1 VSKHRA
7 SRSAAAEFSPG
18 EDYPAHNGLSALE
31 SALAAAETVAP
42 PPPADLGW
50 LVRLSQELAGLREP
64 DTVAA
69 GAAAIISAALDARV
83 AVWQAADAEAQDLA
97 ALSGAPG
104 TIAGDAP
111 AEPGATPAR
120 PLLLLASAG
129 FGQAF
134 ARLYGRGAAHGT
146 PAAAKEAPAARAWAT
161 LAPVPV
167 GDPSAEQAGPDA
179 LPETWRNMARR
190 EGIGG
195 GWALPL
201 LAGADAPVGV
211 LECYLPDPVAADSPL
226 RDLLRIAAGQL
237 GFALG
242 QTGVQEKMGRRLAEA
257 LLLRE
262 VSQMIGNSI
271 DLEDT
276 LAAVLASVRRL
287 IPYTSSEITLYDA
300 DKRRLVTAA
309 VAGEDI
315 FVGRHHAEYAEGE
328 GYTGWIAQHRR
339 PLVVPDVEARA
350 DVQPKT
356 KVLPGG
362 MVMRAYIGLPM
373 VTLGAGGDGDRLLGT
388 LEVVFDQPDAFALH
402 DVRLLQQVADEAAV
416 AIENAQVYRSS
427 RERLDRRLQE
437 LMVLQRIGRE
447 LNSTWD
453 LERIFELLAREAV
466 QATRARSAG
475 IIQVDQEGG
484 DYVWTTVY
492 GLDPDR
498 ESAHLGVRM
507 PIARGLVGRA
517 IATGQAQLVGNVH
530 QDPDYYEV
538 DPAIRSELVMPIRYE
553 DQVVGVLNLESTE
566 YEAFDEDA
574 LRFVEALA
582 DQAAIAVGNA
592 QNYEAQV
599 RQGEQLLR
607 RASQLSQV
615 LEISNAL
622 TGEQPLP
629 EILDQIVHAV
639 VETAGFRTALLS
651 MVDPAQ
657 PDVLERAAAA
667 GLPLPVFRDL
677 RRHPSS
683 VRDVSEGVL
692 RPEFRI
698 GRAYYISHEHRDVW
712 HARIQSVTM
721 MDSDGAYEAG
731 GWHPEDALLLPLTST
746 MGEFLGLLSVD
757 DPIDGRRPT
766 RAVVETLE
774 IFANQAAIAIENA
787 QLFAR
792 YKHRITE
799 LGTLNQLGQ
808 RLASSL
814 TIDAIG
820 ASIYEHLR
828 QFLPVDAF
836 YIALYDRDRQMLDF
850 PYNVDLGDVIALT
863 PNRFGEGM
871 SSEVIRTGTA
881 LVVHDLSDPTQQPA
895 SYSGM
900 TWGHGA
906 CRTWVGVP
914 MVLGQQVI
922 GVLSAQSYQPNA
934 FSTEQVQFLDTV
946 ANQAAI
952 AIENARLFDR
962 HKHRIT
968 ELGALNQLAQ
978 SLGALLNVEAIAV
991 SVYEHLRQLMTVD
1004 SFYIAT
1010 YDAAKGL
1017 IHFPYFIDVDELLHI
1032 DPQPFGR
1039 GLASRVIETSAP
1051 LVIHDLADPAQ
1062 RPPYLIGTSYGKG
1075 ASRSWVGV
1083 PLTVGQEVVGV
1094 LSLQSYEPN
1103 VFSPEQVQFL
1113 STVGN
1118 QTAVAIQNA
1127 HLFNER
1133 ERRITELAT
1142 LNQIAR
1148 DLNTALELDPLL
1160 NLIYD
1165 QVTRVMD
1172 TNNFD
1177 IVLWHPERNELE
1189 FRLLR
1194 RDGVIVPPVTRP
1206 PSKGVTPYILSTRQP
1221 LLIQGDS
1228 RVFCERMG
1236 IPHYG
1241 QPSRSFLGVPM
1252 VVSDRVLGAILVQST
1267 ERDDVYDEEHLTLLG
1282 TIAAQAAIAI
1292 ENAQLF
1298 QERERRIAELSA
1310 LNEISRDLTST
1321 LDASQLMER
1330 LLGHVIDVTEAHAG
1344 GIYRY
1349 DTARGGLRLL
1359 ATRGIHDLEALR
1371 HLSQTWPV
1379 ERGLMG
1385 KTYREK
1391 RTILVRDVA
1400 LEPDYVDVE
1409 PGVRS
1414 ELMVPILK
1422 EDTVLGVIA
1431 LDSQE
1436 PNGFDDDDR
1445 RFVEQL
1451 AAQAAIALHNSRLY
1465 DEAQM
1470 RILQLDALNQLGHVL
1485 SAALDTESVF
1495 RTLYERITNFFEVSG
1510 FFVGLVDRERDM
1522 ITFPF
1527 MVEIDQ
1533 DTGEEQHFD
1542 DETAPMGEGLSSYII
1557 STGKPLLIP
1566 NMADPAYGDLPGIGT
1581 IVAGSRPQ
1589 ASWMAAPLF
1598 VGHEVV
1604 GLLSVQTFQPAAYT
1618 QEHLLFLM
1626 TLAHHAAVAIQNARL
1641 FAEIRRFNE
1650 ELEQLVGARTEELAA
1665 ANAQLTV
1672 RNQRLEELYE
1682 ISHQLTTTLELD
1694 EILHRG
1700 IHLATSMSGVT
1711 RGSVM
1716 LKDLQTNHL
1725 VYRASAGHAIP
1736 PPNRQVPFPE
1746 GEGIMGWV
1754 MRERKAVLVQDVYD
1768 DPRWRVAPGW
1778 GEGVRSL
1785 ISVPLLSGD
1794 ELLGILN
1801 LSDPEP
1807 NHFDE
1812 GHLRLVSTVAN
1823 EMSIAIHNATL
1834 YSFITEQ
1841 FEREAAALRV
1851 QEAETSKLNAILGSI
1866 SDGVVVFDA
1875 ARRVILANAAA
1886 GRLFGVP
1893 ADYLIGTEMP
1903 FGLQNLDVHPD
1914 VLDMMNKLT
1923 LLTDLPDPLH
1933 PWQGRFR
1940 VADHAINVTA
1950 SRVSS
1955 MEREITGVV
1964 MVFRD
1969 VTKEVEVD
1977 RMKSE
1982 FISLV
1987 SHEMRTPM
1995 TSIKGYT
2002 DLILMGS
2009 VGPVSDMQKSFL
2021 TVIKSNADR
2030 LTALV
2035 ADLLDLSRIET
2046 GRIKLDLKYVQL
2058 EDLIND
2064 VLATLRTQIEAKQ
2077 QHVETHVPWGL
2088 PDIKVDRDRIVQ
2100 ILTNLISNAHKYTPE
2115 GGTITVSVEEVD
2127 SGMLGVA
2134 VKDTGI
2140 GISAKDQERLF
2151 TRFFR
2156 ADHPGVQTVSGTGLG
2171 LVIAQSLVEM
2181 HGGAMQVESALGEG
2195 STFRF
2200 TLPMRAGEDSRP
2212 PAEKQAGAAAPGA
2225 GAAPPVRDPAP
2236 PPAPALSAEE
2246 EAQNLDLSAL
2256 DAPDSALEAAPAE
2269 AGGTDTATG
2278 APRDKEA
2285 TR

>member
-1 VSKHRA
+1 
-7 SRSAAAEFSPG
+7 
-18 EDYPAHNGLSALE
+18 
-31 SALAAAETVAP
+31 
-42 PPPADLGW
+42 
-50 LVRLSQELAGLREP
+50 
-64 DTVAA
+64 
-69 GAAAIISAALDARV
+69 
-83 AVWQAADAEAQDLA
+83 
-97 ALSGAPG
+97 
-104 TIAGDAP
+104 
-111 AEPGATPAR
+111 
-120 PLLLLASAG
+120 
-129 FGQAF
+129 
-134 ARLYGRGAAHGT
+134 
-146 PAAAKEAPAARAWAT
+146 
-161 LAPVPV
+161 
-167 GDPSAEQAGPDA
+167 
-179 LPETWRNMARR
+179 
-190 EGIGG
+190 
-195 GWALPL
+195 
-201 LAGADAPVGV
+201 
-211 LECYLPDPVAADSPL
+211 
-226 RDLLRIAAGQL
+226 
-237 GFALG
+237 
-242 QTGVQEKMGRRLAEA
+242 
-257 LLLRE
+257 
-262 VSQMIGNSI
+262 
-271 DLEDT
+271 
-276 LAAVLASVRRL
+276 
-287 IPYTSSEITLYDA
+287 
-300 DKRRLVTAA
+300 
-309 VAGEDI
+309 
-315 FVGRHHAEYAEGE
+315 
-328 GYTGWIAQHRR
+328 
-339 PLVVPDVEARA
+339 
-350 DVQPKT
+350 
-356 KVLPGG
+356 
-362 MVMRAYIGLPM
+362 MRAYIGLPM
-373 VTLGAGGDGDRLLGT
+373 VTLVAGGDGDRLLGT
-388 LEVVFDQPDAFALH
+388 LEVVFDQPAAFALH

-427 RERLDRRLQE
+427 RERLDHRLQE

-475 IIQVDQEGG
+475 IIQVDHESA

-498 ESAHLGVRM
+498 ESMHLGVHM

-517 IATGQAQLVGNVH
+517 ITTGQAQMVGNVH

-639 VETAGFRTALLS
+639 VETAGFRTA
-651 MVDPAQ
+651 DAQ
-657 PDVLERAAAA
+657 HGRSRAARCAGACRGGRCAAA
-667 GLPLPVFRDL
+667 GVPRSPPAPPRPCATSP
-677 RRHPSS
+677 RASCARSS
-683 VRDVSEGVL
+683 ASGA
-692 RPEFRI
+692 RI
-698 GRAYYISHEHRDVW
+698 IS
-712 HARIQSVTM
+712 ATNIAMSGTQRIQSVSM
-721 MDSDGAYEAG
+721 MDSAADRGAG

-757 DPIDGRRPT
+757 DPIDGARPT

-799 LGTLNQLGQ
+799 LATLNQLGQ

-850 PYNVDLGDVIALT
+850 PYNVDLGDVIPLT
-863 PNRFGEGM
+863 PNHFGEGM
-871 SSEVIRTGTA
+871 SSHVIRTGTA
-881 LVVHDLSDPTQQPA
+881 LVVNDLSDPAQVP
-895 SYSGM
+895 SFYSGNI
-900 TWGHGA
+900 WGHGES
-906 CRTWVGVP
+906 RTWVGVP

-934 FSTEQVQFLDTV
+934 FSAEQVQFLDTV

-962 HKHRIT
+962 YKHRNT
-968 ELGALNQLAQ
+968 ELAALNQLAQ
-978 SLGALLNVEAIAV
+978 NLGALLNVEAIAV
-991 SVYEHLRQLMTVD
+991 SVYEHIRRLMTVD

-1062 RPPYLIGTSYGKG
+1062 RPPYMIGTSYGKG

-1094 LSLQSYEPN
+1094 LSLQSYQPN
-1103 VFSPEQVQFL
+1103 TFSPEQVQFL

-1172 TNNFD
+1172 TTNFD

-1194 RDGVIVPPVTRP
+1194 REGVITPPVTRP

-1241 QPSRSFLGVPM
+1241 EPSRSFLGVPM

-1282 TIAAQAAIAI
+1282 TIAAQAASAI

-1298 QERERRIAELSA
+1298 QERERRITELSV

-1359 ATRGIHDLEALR
+1359 ATRGINDLEALR
-1371 HLSQTWPV
+1371 ELSQTWPV

-1391 RTILVRDVA
+1391 RPILVRDVRQ
-1400 LEPDYVDVE
+1400 EPDYVGVE

-1414 ELMVPILK
+1414 ELLVPILK
-1422 EDTVLGVIA
+1422 EDTVLGLIV
-1431 LDSQE
+1431 LSSQE
-1436 PNGFDDDDR
+1436 LNGFDEEDR

-1451 AAQAAIALHNSRLY
+1451 ASQAAIALHNSRLY

-1510 FFVGLVDRERDM
+1510 FFIGLVDQERDM

-1533 DTGEEQHFD
+1533 ETGEEQHFD
-1542 DETAPMGEGLSSYII
+1542 DETAPMGEGLSSHII

-1566 NMADPAYGDLPGIGT
+1566 EHGGPGL
-1581 IVAGSRPQ
+1581 
-1589 ASWMAAPLF
+1589 W
-1598 VGHEVV
+1598 
-1604 GLLSVQTFQPAAYT
+1604 
-1618 QEHLLFLM
+1618 
-1626 TLAHHAAVAIQNARL
+1626 
-1641 FAEIRRFNE
+1641 
-1650 ELEQLVGARTEELAA
+1650 
-1665 ANAQLTV
+1665 
-1672 RNQRLEELYE
+1672 
-1682 ISHQLTTTLELD
+1682 
-1694 EILHRG
+1694 
-1700 IHLATSMSGVT
+1700 
-1711 RGSVM
+1711 
-1716 LKDLQTNHL
+1716 
-1725 VYRASAGHAIP
+1725 ASAGHRDLVAGSP
-1736 PPNRQVPFPE
+1736 PR
-1746 GEGIMGWV
+1746 
-1754 MRERKAVLVQDVYD
+1754 
-1768 DPRWRVAPGW
+1768 
-1778 GEGVRSL
+1778 
-1785 ISVPLLSGD
+1785 
-1794 ELLGILN
+1794 GIL
-1801 LSDPEP
+1801 
-1807 NHFDE
+1807 
-1812 GHLRLVSTVAN
+1812 
-1823 EMSIAIHNATL
+1823 
-1834 YSFITEQ
+1834 
-1841 FEREAAALRV
+1841 
-1851 QEAETSKLNAILGSI
+1851 
-1866 SDGVVVFDA
+1866 DG
-1875 ARRVILANAAA
+1875 R
-1886 GRLFGVP
+1886 
-1893 ADYLIGTEMP
+1893 
-1903 FGLQNLDVHPD
+1903 
-1914 VLDMMNKLT
+1914 
-1923 LLTDLPDPLH
+1923 
-1933 PWQGRFR
+1933 
-1940 VADHAINVTA
+1940 
-1950 SRVSS
+1950 
-1955 MEREITGVV
+1955 
-1964 MVFRD
+1964 
-1969 VTKEVEVD
+1969 
-1977 RMKSE
+1977 
-1982 FISLV
+1982 
-1987 SHEMRTPM
+1987 
-1995 TSIKGYT
+1995 
-2002 DLILMGS
+2002 
-2009 VGPVSDMQKSFL
+2009 
-2021 TVIKSNADR
+2021 
-2030 LTALV
+2030 TALCRPR
-2035 ADLLDLSRIET
+2035 SR
-2046 GRIKLDLKYVQL
+2046 
-2058 EDLIND
+2058 
-2064 VLATLRTQIEAKQ
+2064 
-2077 QHVETHVPWGL
+2077 
-2088 PDIKVDRDRIVQ
+2088 
-2100 ILTNLISNAHKYTPE
+2100 
-2115 GGTITVSVEEVD
+2115 
-2127 SGMLGVA
+2127 
-2134 VKDTGI
+2134 
-2140 GISAKDQERLF
+2140 SACCR
-2151 TRFFR
+2151 
-2156 ADHPGVQTVSGTGLG
+2156 S
-2171 LVIAQSLVEM
+2171 
-2181 HGGAMQVESALGEG
+2181 
-2195 STFRF
+2195 
-2200 TLPMRAGEDSRP
+2200 SRSSRQP
-2212 PAEKQAGAAAPGA
+2212 I
-2225 GAAPPVRDPAP
+2225 
-2236 PPAPALSAEE
+2236 
-2246 EAQNLDLSAL
+2246 
-2256 DAPDSALEAAPAE
+2256 
-2269 AGGTDTATG
+2269 
-2278 APRDKEA
+2278 PRNICSSS
-2285 TR
+2285 

>member
-1 VSKHRA
+1 VSKRRA

-161 LAPVPV
+161 LALVPV

-328 GYTGWIAQHRR
+328 GYTGWIAQQRR

-978 SLGALLNVEAIAV
+978 SMGAVMYVVDVDV
-991 SVYEHLRQLMTVD
+991 SVYVHLRKLMTVD
-1004 SFYIAT
+1004 SFYI
-1010 YDAAKGL
+1010 
-1017 IHFPYFIDVDELLHI
+1017 
-1032 DPQPFGR
+1032 
-1039 GLASRVIETSAP
+1039 
-1051 LVIHDLADPAQ
+1051 
-1062 RPPYLIGTSYGKG
+1062 
-1075 ASRSWVGV
+1075 
-1083 PLTVGQEVVGV
+1083 
-1094 LSLQSYEPN
+1094 
-1103 VFSPEQVQFL
+1103 
-1113 STVGN
+1113 
-1118 QTAVAIQNA
+1118 
-1127 HLFNER
+1127 
-1133 ERRITELAT
+1133 
-1142 LNQIAR
+1142 
-1148 DLNTALELDPLL
+1148 
-1160 NLIYD
+1160 
-1165 QVTRVMD
+1165 
-1172 TNNFD
+1172 
-1177 IVLWHPERNELE
+1177 
-1189 FRLLR
+1189 
-1194 RDGVIVPPVTRP
+1194 
-1206 PSKGVTPYILSTRQP
+1206 
-1221 LLIQGDS
+1221 
-1228 RVFCERMG
+1228 
-1236 IPHYG
+1236 
-1241 QPSRSFLGVPM
+1241 
-1252 VVSDRVLGAILVQST
+1252 
-1267 ERDDVYDEEHLTLLG
+1267 
-1282 TIAAQAAIAI
+1282 
-1292 ENAQLF
+1292 
-1298 QERERRIAELSA
+1298 
-1310 LNEISRDLTST
+1310 
-1321 LDASQLMER
+1321 
-1330 LLGHVIDVTEAHAG
+1330 
-1344 GIYRY
+1344 
-1349 DTARGGLRLL
+1349 
-1359 ATRGIHDLEALR
+1359 
-1371 HLSQTWPV
+1371 
-1379 ERGLMG
+1379 
-1385 KTYREK
+1385 
-1391 RTILVRDVA
+1391 
-1400 LEPDYVDVE
+1400 
-1409 PGVRS
+1409 
-1414 ELMVPILK
+1414 
-1422 EDTVLGVIA
+1422 
-1431 LDSQE
+1431 
-1436 PNGFDDDDR
+1436 
-1445 RFVEQL
+1445 
-1451 AAQAAIALHNSRLY
+1451 
-1465 DEAQM
+1465 
-1470 RILQLDALNQLGHVL
+1470 
-1485 SAALDTESVF
+1485 
-1495 RTLYERITNFFEVSG
+1495 
-1510 FFVGLVDRERDM
+1510 
-1522 ITFPF
+1522 
-1527 MVEIDQ
+1527 
-1533 DTGEEQHFD
+1533 
-1542 DETAPMGEGLSSYII
+1542 
-1557 STGKPLLIP
+1557 
-1566 NMADPAYGDLPGIGT
+1566 
-1581 IVAGSRPQ
+1581 GS
-1589 ASWMAAPLF
+1589 
-1598 VGHEVV
+1598 
-1604 GLLSVQTFQPAAYT
+1604 
-1618 QEHLLFLM
+1618 
-1626 TLAHHAAVAIQNARL
+1626 
-1641 FAEIRRFNE
+1641 
-1650 ELEQLVGARTEELAA
+1650 
-1665 ANAQLTV
+1665 
-1672 RNQRLEELYE
+1672 
-1682 ISHQLTTTLELD
+1682 
-1694 EILHRG
+1694 
-1700 IHLATSMSGVT
+1700 
-1711 RGSVM
+1711 
-1716 LKDLQTNHL
+1716 
-1725 VYRASAGHAIP
+1725 
-1736 PPNRQVPFPE
+1736 
-1746 GEGIMGWV
+1746 
-1754 MRERKAVLVQDVYD
+1754 
-1768 DPRWRVAPGW
+1768 
-1778 GEGVRSL
+1778 
-1785 ISVPLLSGD
+1785 
-1794 ELLGILN
+1794 
-1801 LSDPEP
+1801 
-1807 NHFDE
+1807 
-1812 GHLRLVSTVAN
+1812 
-1823 EMSIAIHNATL
+1823 
-1834 YSFITEQ
+1834 
-1841 FEREAAALRV
+1841 
-1851 QEAETSKLNAILGSI
+1851 
-1866 SDGVVVFDA
+1866 
-1875 ARRVILANAAA
+1875 
-1886 GRLFGVP
+1886 
-1893 ADYLIGTEMP
+1893 
-1903 FGLQNLDVHPD
+1903 
-1914 VLDMMNKLT
+1914 
-1923 LLTDLPDPLH
+1923 
-1933 PWQGRFR
+1933 
-1940 VADHAINVTA
+1940 
-1950 SRVSS
+1950 
-1955 MEREITGVV
+1955 
-1964 MVFRD
+1964 
-1969 VTKEVEVD
+1969 
-1977 RMKSE
+1977 
-1982 FISLV
+1982 
-1987 SHEMRTPM
+1987 
-1995 TSIKGYT
+1995 
-2002 DLILMGS
+2002 
-2009 VGPVSDMQKSFL
+2009 
-2021 TVIKSNADR
+2021 
-2030 LTALV
+2030 
-2035 ADLLDLSRIET
+2035 
-2046 GRIKLDLKYVQL
+2046 
-2058 EDLIND
+2058 
-2064 VLATLRTQIEAKQ
+2064 
-2077 QHVETHVPWGL
+2077 
-2088 PDIKVDRDRIVQ
+2088 
-2100 ILTNLISNAHKYTPE
+2100 
-2115 GGTITVSVEEVD
+2115 
-2127 SGMLGVA
+2127 
-2134 VKDTGI
+2134 
-2140 GISAKDQERLF
+2140 
-2151 TRFFR
+2151 
-2156 ADHPGVQTVSGTGLG
+2156 
-2171 LVIAQSLVEM
+2171 
-2181 HGGAMQVESALGEG
+2181 
-2195 STFRF
+2195 
-2200 TLPMRAGEDSRP
+2200 
-2212 PAEKQAGAAAPGA
+2212 
-2225 GAAPPVRDPAP
+2225 
-2236 PPAPALSAEE
+2236 
-2246 EAQNLDLSAL
+2246 
-2256 DAPDSALEAAPAE
+2256 
-2269 AGGTDTATG
+2269 
-2278 APRDKEA
+2278 
-2285 TR
+2285 